1 MTRLQSRGSAGGR
14 GRERLKRHSERE
26 RGCVQILWEM
36 REEANR
42 KEMKDKAA
50 KSWKWHGE
58 MEKEQED

>member
-1 MTRLQSRGSAGGR
+1 M
-14 GRERLKRHSERE
+14 
-26 RGCVQILWEM
+26 LWEM